1 MQQPQHRDTVR
12 VVVPQVVDSVK
23 VRIGATPRDTAG
35 VQVPGTLRAVV
46 RVPDSLRATTRQ
58 VGFDPYAF
66 SNVVLAAAL
75 IGVTIWAHRRTHAVE
90 EKSSA
95 LQQQNVDLQAKYV
108 ELQREFNETQV
119 RHEKERR
126 DAEREREEER
136 RRVERQR
143 AEEQRRAT
151 DARLSGTAFALRR
164 QLISWTDQA
173 PEEVKTLV
181 DVADAFREEYKK
193 KAPPGSPPPRYVP
206 GLPDNVLEATMM
218 WAHRLQK
225 HFDSA
230 EARML
235 ELVAAAPDG
244 TTKVAESLRRVCVLF
259 FQATSRLNQ
268 QVAAFAE
275 LHVANESELAIAY
288 HELEQCALELGIA
301 IGAELLIAS
310 EIIARKDWLPE

>member
-35 VQVPGTLRAVV
+35 VQ
-46 RVPDSLRATTRQ
+46 VPDSLRATTRQ

-244 TTKVAESLRRVCVLF
+244 TTKVAE
-259 FQATSRLNQ
+259 
-268 QVAAFAE
+268 FAE